1 MARIAQAGSAHDPVT
16 ADAARR
22 RDMVRNRALGRMAP
36 TVVELFTYA
45 AYRDPLRFR
54 RSGVLVRTSDPSGI
68 SGTGDV
74 AFVVGCIDGAV
85 CLAWPKC
92 GGIEA
97 FASVADAIECHGHNG
112 QTYILWADGTTS
124 GRGGAS

>member
-16 ADAARR
+16 ADAAHRT
-22 RDMVRNRALGRMAP
+22 DMVRNRALGRMAP
-36 TVVELFTYA
+36 TVLELFTYA
-45 AYRDPLRFR
+45 AYRDPSRFL

-74 AFVVGCIDGAV
+74 AYVVERKNGFV

-97 FASVADAIECHGHNG
+97 FASVDAAIECHGHGG
-112 QTYILWADGTTS
+112 QTWILWSDGTTS